1 MNIGW
6 PGSVHD
12 ARVLANSSIYAKCE
26 NNKGFDQVRRSFD
39 GVEMTPFFIGD
50 AAYPL
55 LPWLIKPF
63 RETSQLSDEEKHFNY
78 RYFICTYPY
87 LNRGIHIFSLYS
99 ANIFTV
105 SGWPSG

>member
-26 NNKGFDQVRRSFD
+26 NNKGFDQVKRSFD
-39 GVEMTPFFIGD
+39 GVEMTPFFIDD

-63 RETSQLSDEEKHFNY
+63 RETSQLSDGEKHFNY
-78 RYFICTYPY
+78 SPHSVRTIRMLVIPV
-87 LNRGIHIFSLYS
+87 SLLLTRRPS
-99 ANIFTV
+99 AWTGSSF
-105 SGWPSG
+105 